1 MEPSSQP
8 LQPPI
13 DSLPIRR
20 ALVSVSD
27 KTGLEEFGKQLQALG
42 VEILST
48 GGTAATLR
56 ESGAEVTDVSTITEF
71 PEILGGRVKTLHPLV
86 HGAILHRTGHPDDD
100 ADLASHG
107 ITPIDLV
114 VVNLYPFQQTLAK
127 HPNADF
133 QQLIEYI
140 DIGGPTMIRATAKN
154 AAFKAVVC
162 DPSDYQGIVDE
173 LASNGGISWATRQ
186 DLSSKAFQQTA
197 QYDAAISTWMMGR
210 SMEGRDAESS
220 HVAPEQS
227 TQGPSNAEF
236 LSTLTIDASPQ
247 HVLRYGENPHQN
259 ASFYGNLDHLVD
271 VFHGKELS
279 FNNILDLDAGLRLL
293 SEFVEAQ
300 PTCAILKHTVPCGV
314 ASASTVHEAWTKAY
328 ASDPT
333 SPFGGILLFNREIDA
348 ETASALD
355 EIFSEMVVAPD
366 FSKEAELLLTQKKNR
381 RLVRLKKYP
390 SDPLHIQSMLD
401 GILAQQRDA
410 LDAQEFDFIQDE
422 LLDHE
427 TKQTAAFAWKITR
440 HVKSNGIVLC
450 NGQQLIGTG
459 TGQTSR
465 VDAVRQA
472 LEKAKQY
479 GHNLQGAVLA
489 SDAFFPFAD
498 NVDLAATHGIQTII
512 QPGGSVRD
520 DEVLQAAIKHGITM
534 ILTGKRHFRH

>member
-1 MEPSSQP
+1 MEPSNQP

-13 DSLPIRR
+13 ESLPIRR
-20 ALVSVSD
+20 ALISVSD
-27 KTGLEEFGKQLQALG
+27 KTGLEDFGQQLQSLG

-56 ESGAEVTDVSTITEF
+56 EAGVEVTDVSTITGF

-100 ADLASHG
+100 TDLSAHG

-127 HPNADF
+127 HPEADF
-133 QQLIEYI
+133 QHLIEYI

-162 DPSDYQGIVDE
+162 QPSDYQGIADE
-173 LASNGGISWATRQ
+173 LASTGGISWSTRQ
-186 DLSSKAFQQTA
+186 ILSSKAFQQTA
-197 QYDAAISTWMMGR
+197 QYDAAISSWMMGR
-210 SMEGRDAESS
+210 STEA
-220 HVAPEQS
+220 
-227 TQGPSNAEF
+227 N
-236 LSTLTIDASPQ
+236 LTIDASPQ
-247 HVLRYGENPHQN
+247 HVLRYGENPHQD
-259 ASFYGNLDHLVD
+259 ASFYGDLDQLVD
-271 VFHGKELS
+271 VFHGKALS

-314 ASASTVHEAWTKAY
+314 ATASTIHESWTQAY

-355 EIFSEMVVAPD
+355 EIFSEMVVAPS
-366 FSKEAELLLTQKKNR
+366 FSKEAEQLLTQKKNR
-381 RLVRLKKYP
+381 RLVRIKKYP
-390 SDPLHIQSMLD
+390 SEPLQLQSMLD
-401 GILAQQRDA
+401 GILAQQRDS
-410 LDAQEFDFIQDE
+410 LDAQEFDFTHDE
-422 LLDHE
+422 SLDE
-427 TKQTAAFAWKITR
+427 YTKQTAAFAWKITR

-450 NGQQLIGTG
+450 NGQQLIGIG

-472 LEKAKQY
+472 LEKATQY
-479 GHNLQGAVLA
+479 GHNLKGAVLA

-498 NVDLAATHGIQTII
+498 NVDLAASHGIETII

-520 DEVLQAAIKHGITM
+520 DEVLETALKHGITM

>member
-1 MEPSSQP
+1 MEPSNQP

-13 DSLPIRR
+13 DSLPVQR
-20 ALVSVSD
+20 ALISVSD
-27 KTGLEEFGKQLQALG
+27 KTGLEDFGIQLQALG

-56 ESGAEVTDVSTITEF
+56 EAGVEVTDVSSITGF
-71 PEILGGRVKTLHPLV
+71 PEILGGRVKTLHPLI

-100 ADLASHG
+100 TDLSSHG

-114 VVNLYPFQQTLAK
+114 VVNLYPFQETLK
-127 HPNADF
+127 KNPDADF
-133 QQLIEYI
+133 QHLIEYI

-162 DPSDYQGIVDE
+162 QPSDYQEVVYE
-173 LASNGGISWATRQ
+173 LTSTGGLSWSTRQ
-186 DLSSKAFQQTA
+186 ALSSKAFQQTA

-210 SMEGRDAESS
+210 S
-220 HVAPEQS
+220 VTPEQMNVDL
-227 TQGPSNAEF
+227 T
-236 LSTLTIDASPQ
+236 STLSIDASPR
-247 HVLRYGENPHQN
+247 HALRYGENPHQE
-259 ASFYGNLDHLVD
+259 ASFYGSLDNLVD

-293 SEFVEAQ
+293 SEFKDAQ

-314 ASASTVHEAWTKAY
+314 ASASTIHDAWKYAY

-348 ETASALD
+348 ETALALD
-355 EIFSEMVVAPD
+355 EIFSEMVVATA
-366 FSKEAELLLTQKKNR
+366 FSKEAEDLLIQKKNR
-381 RLVRLKKYP
+381 RLVRLKDYP
-390 SDPLHIQSMLD
+390 SQPLHIQSMLD
-401 GILAQQRDA
+401 GYLAQERDA
-410 LDAQEFDFIQDE
+410 IDGQEFDFTQDE
-422 LLDHE
+422 SLDQA
-427 TKQTAAFAWKITR
+427 TKQTATFAWKIIR

-450 NGQQLIGTG
+450 NSQQLIGIG

-520 DEVLQAAIKHGITM
+520 DEVLQAALKHGITM

>member
-1 MEPSSQP
+1 
-8 LQPPI
+8 
-13 DSLPIRR
+13 
-20 ALVSVSD
+20 
-27 KTGLEEFGKQLQALG
+27 
-42 VEILST
+42 
-48 GGTAATLR
+48 
-56 ESGAEVTDVSTITEF
+56 
-71 PEILGGRVKTLHPLV
+71 
-86 HGAILHRTGHPDDD
+86 
-100 ADLASHG
+100 DL
-107 ITPIDLV
+107 
-114 VVNLYPFQQTLAK
+114 
-127 HPNADF
+127 
-133 QQLIEYI
+133 
-140 DIGGPTMIRATAKN
+140 
-154 AAFKAVVC
+154 
-162 DPSDYQGIVDE
+162 
-173 LASNGGISWATRQ
+173 
-186 DLSSKAFQQTA
+186 
-197 QYDAAISTWMMGR
+197 
-210 SMEGRDAESS
+210 
-220 HVAPEQS
+220 
-227 TQGPSNAEF
+227 
-236 LSTLTIDASPQ
+236 
-247 HVLRYGENPHQN
+247 
-259 ASFYGNLDHLVD
+259 
-271 VFHGKELS
+271 
-279 FNNILDLDAGLRLL
+279 
-293 SEFVEAQ
+293 
-300 PTCAILKHTVPCGV
+300 
-314 ASASTVHEAWTKAY
+314 
-328 ASDPT
+328 
-333 SPFGGILLFNREIDA
+333 
-348 ETASALD
+348 
-355 EIFSEMVVAPD
+355 
-366 FSKEAELLLTQKKNR
+366 SKEAELLLTQKKNR

>member
-13 DSLPIRR
+13 DILPIRR

-27 KTGLEEFGKQLQALG
+27 KTGLEDFGRQLHSLG

-48 GGTAATLR
+48 GGTSSTLR
-56 ESGAEVTDVSTITEF
+56 EAGVEVTDVSAITGF

-86 HGAILHRTGHPDDD
+86 HGAILHRTAHPDDD
-100 ADLASHG
+100 ADLLTHN
-107 ITPIDLV
+107 IQPIDLV

-127 HPNADF
+127 HPDADF
-133 QQLIEYI
+133 QHLIEYI
-140 DIGGPTMIRATAKN
+140 DVGGPTMIRATAKN

-162 DPSDYQGIVDE
+162 QPSDYEGIVDE
-173 LASNGGISWATRQ
+173 LVSTGGISWPTRQ
-186 DLSSKAFQQTA
+186 NLSTKAFQQTA
-197 QYDAAISTWMMGR
+197 QYEHAISTWMMGH
-210 SMEGRDAESS
+210 STES
-220 HVAPEQS
+220 
-227 TQGPSNAEF
+227 N
-236 LSTLTIDASPQ
+236 LTIEASPQ
-247 HVLRYGENPHQN
+247 HILRYGENPHQD
-259 ASFYGNLDHLVD
+259 ASFYGDVDKLVD

-279 FNNILDLDAGLRLL
+279 YNNILDLDAGLRLL
-293 SEFVEAQ
+293 SEFTQAE

-314 ASASTVHEAWTKAY
+314 ATAATVCEAWTKAY

-333 SPFGGILLFNREIDA
+333 SPFGGILLFNRQIDI
-348 ETASALD
+348 ETASSLD

-366 FSKEAELLLTQKKNR
+366 FSEEAKKLLMQKKNR

-390 SDPLHIQSMLD
+390 RSPLQLQSMLD
-401 GILAQQRDA
+401 GILAQQRDI
-410 LDAQEFDFIQDE
+410 LDAQEFDFTQDE
-422 LLDHE
+422 SLDHE

-450 NGQQLIGTG
+450 NGRQLIGIG

-479 GHNLQGAVLA
+479 NHDVQGAVLA

-498 NVDLAATHGIQTII
+498 NVELAASHGIQTII

-520 DEVLQAAIKHGITM
+520 DDVLEAALKHGITM